1 MLEEL
6 KENTISI
13 IMGQVTENYSTR
25 EKEKKLM
32 KRKQLVAVGIL
43 SICLFASGCGS
54 NTASTEQGTENT
66 VIVQETEMQETETQ
80 EVETQEV
87 EVQEMETQETADNV
101 ISDENNE
108 SDITTDGERISVP
121 CDGRDGTAD
130 APYKIGDTIVFP
142 NYRIGYTDENEEV
155 SSNVTLVVQEAT
167 SDYIK
172 VSVDYGI
179 DSWAGIRA
187 YDRMPGTYFFLRGFS
202 DIGESLAQYS
212 DPIYKDEAGNKIE
225 KFDENETS
233 IEAYLSY
240 EDTRSEAGIN
250 IGEAKYL
257 VFVKMGTSEGEDPY
271 TYIILE

>member
-1 MLEEL
+1 MASGSGLLL
-6 KENTISI
+6 KEEI
-13 IMGQVTENYSTR
+13 
-25 EKEKKLM
+25 KHM
-32 KRKQLVAVGIL
+32 KRKQLIAVGIL
-43 SICLFASGCGS
+43 SICLVASACGS
-54 NTASTEQGTENT
+54 NTTVTEQGAEDT

-80 EVETQEV
+80 EDKTQET
-87 EVQEMETQETADNV
+87 EVQESEVQEIADNA

-108 SDITTDGERISVP
+108 SDIITNSERISVP

-130 APYKIGDTIVFP
+130 APYKIGDEIVFP
-142 NYRIGYTDENEEV
+142 NYMIGHTDENEEFY
-155 SSNVTLVVQEAT
+155 SNITLVVQEAT

-179 DSWAGIRA
+179 ESWAGIKE
-187 YDRMPGTYFFLRGFS
+187 YDRMPATYFFLKGFS

-212 DPIYKDEAGNKIE
+212 APIYKDEAGNKIE
-225 KFDENETS
+225 AFDENETF

-240 EDTRSEAGIN
+240 EDTRSESGIN
-250 IGEAKYL
+250 IGDAKYL

>member
-1 MLEEL
+1 MV
-6 KENTISI
+6 
-13 IMGQVTENYSTR
+13 QVETFYTTGKG
-25 EKEKKLM
+25 EKRM
-32 KRKQLVAVGIL
+32 KRKQLIAVGIL
-43 SICLFASGCGS
+43 SICLFASACGS
-54 NTASTEQGTENT
+54 NTTGTEQGAEDT
-66 VIVQETEMQETETQ
+66 VIVQETETQETETQEEETQ
-80 EVETQEV
+80 EVETQET
-87 EVQEMETQETADNV
+87 EVQETADNV

-108 SDITTDGERISVP
+108 SDITPDTERISVP
-121 CDGRDGTAD
+121 CDGRDGTAE
-130 APYKIGDTIVFP
+130 APYKIGDAIVFP
-142 NYRIGYTDENEEV
+142 NYRIGYTDENELV

-202 DIGESLAQYS
+202 EIGESLAQYT
-212 DPIYKDEAGNKIE
+212 DPVYKDEAGNKIE
-225 KFDENETS
+225 EFDENETF

-250 IGEAKYL
+250 IGDAKYL